1 MKKILIYGGS
11 SLISVELIRL
21 LYNQID
27 KFVIFCRNKNKF
39 IEEMSDLNFEI
50 SKFDIKEVDL
60 ENLKQN
66 IEITESINTLH
77 GIYWISGFNGDVDSE
92 IKDPED
98 CKKNIKINFLHP
110 TIIINNLI
118 PKLKGNK
125 NLPYIV
131 AVTSVAGLRGR
142 AKNIFYGSAKSALI
156 AYLSGLRQKYNDRI
170 DVITVIPGYISTR
183 DFKINAPSFLISTP
197 TELAKKIVN
206 SVTKRREIVYSSFFW
221 RVIMLFIRLIPEKI
235 FKKLNF

>member
-1 MKKILIYGGS
+1 M
-11 SLISVELIRL
+11 
-21 LYNQID
+21 
-27 KFVIFCRNKNKF
+27 
-39 IEEMSDLNFEI
+39 
-50 SKFDIKEVDL
+50 
-60 ENLKQN
+60 
-66 IEITESINTLH
+66 
-77 GIYWISGFNGDVDSE
+77 
-92 IKDPED
+92 
-98 CKKNIKINFLHP
+98 
-110 TIIINNLI
+110 
-118 PKLKGNK
+118 KGNK

-206 SVTKRREIVYSSFFW
+206 SVTKRREIVYSSFFESNNA
-221 RVIMLFIRLIPEKI
+221 FYKI
-235 FKKLNF
+235 NS